1 MNINKRIRRDL
12 EENRKA
18 WVDMFYILR
27 KELYNIFT
35 DKGTLIIF
43 FIATLVYPL
52 VCGYVYNKEMLRESP
67 IAVVDNNHS
76 VLSRQ
81 YIRMLNATPEVHVAY
96 QCMDMTEAKHLQ
108 KTGKVHGIVNIPKE
122 FSSDINTGRQATV
135 NVFCDVTSFFWYR
148 NLATAASYVSRT
160 MGYGIEAKNLIARGA
175 TYTEAMSSIRPFIP
189 QEQILYNIGGYPTFI
204 LPIVCIIL
212 LQQTLLLGIGILAGK
227 SSERSR
233 TQNITPNNIH
243 YRGLFRIIFGRMLAV
258 FITYIPITIYVLI
271 VVPHYFNMPQ
281 LYSSPA
287 EVLLFIVPFLLASIL
302 LGMTCST
309 FFYHRENAIP
319 FFIFMS
325 IPILL
330 MTGLPWP
337 REAMPAFWRYFSYLL
352 PANFAANGFVR
363 MGTMGA
369 DLAQVSKENLSL
381 WILVAF
387 YLVTTF
393 FAYRWRLLSGWK
405 RQERIDRRSRRL
417 KSRKNRIRLNRDKQ
431 ISAV

>member
-1 MNINKRIRRDL
+1 MNINKRIRYDL

-52 VCGYVYNKEMLRESP
+52 VCGYVYNKEMLRDSP

-76 VLSRQ
+76 SLSRQ
-81 YIRMLNATPEVHVAY
+81 YIRMLNATPEVQVVY
-96 QCMDMTEAKHLQ
+96 QCMSMNEAKQLQ
-108 KTGKVHGIVNIPKE
+108 KQGKVHGIVNIPQE
-122 FSSDINTGRQATV
+122 FSSQINTGRQATV

-148 NLATAASYVSRT
+148 NLATATSYVSRT

-175 TYTEAMSSIRPFIP
+175 TYNEAMSSIRPFIP
-189 QEQILYNIGGYPTFI
+189 QEQLLYNPGGYPSFI
-204 LPIVCIIL
+204 FPIICIIL
-212 LQQTLLLGIGILAGK
+212 LQQTILLGIGILAGK
-227 SSERSR
+227 NSERTKNR
-233 TQNITPNNIH
+233 NITPNNIH

-258 FITYIPITIYVLI
+258 FITYIPISIYVLI
-271 VVPHYFNMPQ
+271 VVPHYFNIPQ
-281 LYSSPA
+281 LYSSPI

-337 REAMPAFWRYFSYLL
+337 RESMPHFWRDFSYLF
-352 PANFAANGFVR
+352 PATFAANGFVR

-369 DLAQVSKENLSL
+369 TLIEISKEHVSL
-381 WILVAF
+381 WILVGV
-387 YLVTTF
+387 YWVTTF
-393 FAYRWRLLSGWK
+393 FTYRYRMMK
-405 RQERIDRRSRRL
+405 V
-417 KSRKNRIRLNRDKQ
+417 RKKT
-431 ISAV
+431 S